1 MKKVHDR
8 SGYCQASQDESRQP
22 RLSTSR
28 CEMCD
33 GVTFLLDI
41 DIQPSI
47 TLGDRVLYA
56 VLGSLRV
63 IDLKPIC
70 NNTHRLRVSK

>member
-1 MKKVHDR
+1 M
-8 SGYCQASQDESRQP
+8 GQASQDESRES

-33 GVTFLLDI
+33 GVTFQLDI
-41 DIQPSI
+41 VQPSI
-47 TLGDRVLYA
+47 TLGNRVLYA

-70 NNTHRLRVSK
+70 DNTHRLRVSK